1 MATKIDTLVG
11 IKEGEAKLVMLAH
24 PADCHAEFRRIAK
37 AGGEGWEE
45 LVQVGTGR
53 RAKFRTPAV
62 QAPQDSEQ
70 PKTKEQLL
78 VALGELGVQA
88 SPRSSKAELQQQ
100 FAEATASKE

>member
-45 LVQVGTGR
+45 LVLVGSGR
-53 RAKFRTPAV
+53 RTKFRTPAAK
-62 QAPQDSEQ
+62 APEPEA

-78 VALGELGVQA
+78 SALADLGIKA
-88 SPRSSKAELQQQ
+88 SPRSSKDELLLQL
-100 FAEATASKE
+100 AEATASKE